1 MSDLALTAESPS
13 HSPIA
18 AEVARRRTF
27 AIISHPDAGKTTLT
41 EKLLLF
47 GGAINLAGQV
57 KAKGERRNTRS
68 DWMKIER
75 DRGIS
80 VVTSV
85 MTFEFNNLVFNLLDT
100 PGHEDFSEDTYRT
113 LTAVDSAVMVID
125 AAKGIEARTL
135 KLIEVCRLRDI
146 PIITFIN
153 KMDRESRDTFDL
165 LDEIEKTLALDT
177 TPMTWP
183 VGRGRDFLGTYD
195 ISTGGIRLLEGGGAK
210 TGAAEN
216 IDVAELA
223 GRNANLDVNEIT
235 DELALV
241 KEASKP
247 FDLASFREGHMTP
260 VYFGS
265 ALRNF
270 GVGDLLEGL
279 GKFAPPPRAQDSN
292 LRKVEASEPRMSAF
306 VFKIQANM
314 DPNHRDRI
322 AFARLCSG
330 KLTRGMKAKLV
341 RTGKNMSLSSPQFF
355 FAQDRAL
362 ADEAFAGDVVGIPNH
377 GTLRIGDTLTE
388 GEDITFVG
396 VPSFAPEIVRRVRLT
411 DAMKAKKLKE
421 ALQQMSEE
429 GVVQVFRPR
438 DGAPGAGRRG
448 RPAAARRAQ
457 GAARCRIFAAGRIRG
472 FGIPAGALDF
482 VRRPQEA
489 RRFCQRQQLR
499 RRRRRRWRSGVPGQE
514 RILSRLHQGA
524 RRGDYVFQHQGC
536 EEEGVRRRGCGRSA
550 APATLVVLRESGGPS
565 TPRPLGPV
573 KPGDATV
580 LVLPGPERGDV
591 NRTRLEPVYRGYNF
605 EAFGLSR
612 PR

>member
-1 MSDLALTAESPS
+1 MSDIAVPAESPS
-13 HSPIA
+13 RSPLA
-18 AEVARRRTF
+18 DEVARRRTF

-75 DRGIS
+75 ERGIS

-85 MTFEFNNLVFNLLDT
+85 MTFEYGDCVFNLLDT

-125 AAKGIEARTL
+125 AAKGIEARTR
-135 KLIEVCRLRDI
+135 KLFEVCRLRDI

-153 KMDRESRDTFDL
+153 KMDRESRDTFEL

-195 ISTGGIRLLEGGGAK
+195 VIDGGVRLLEGGGAK
-210 TGAAEN
+210 TGAAQQ
-216 IDVAELA
+216 IDIADLA
-223 GRNANLDVNEIT
+223 GRNPNLDVAEIK

-241 KEASKP
+241 SEACKP
-247 FDLASFREGHMTP
+247 FELEAFREGHLTP

-279 GKFAPPPRAQDSN
+279 GKFAPAPRAQDSN
-292 LRKVEASEPRMSAF
+292 LRKVEAAEPRMSAF

-355 FAQDRAL
+355 FAQDRAI
-362 ADEAFAGDVVGIPNH
+362 ADEAYAGDVVGIPNH

-388 GEDITFVG
+388 GEDINFVG
-396 VPSFAPEIVRRVRLT
+396 VPSFAPEILRRVRLP
-411 DAMKAKKLKE
+411 DAMKAKKLKQ
-421 ALQQMSEE
+421 ALQELAEE
-429 GVVQVFRPR
+429 GVVQVFRPI
-438 DGAPGAGRRG
+438 DGS
-448 RPAAARRAQ
+448 PALVGVVGPLQ
-457 GAARCRIFAAGRIRG
+457 
-472 FGIPAGALDF
+472 LD
-482 VRRPQEA
+482 
-489 RRFCQRQQLR
+489 
-499 RRRRRRWRSGVPGQE
+499 
-514 RILSRLHQGA
+514 
-524 RRGDYVFQHQGC
+524 
-536 EEEGVRRRGCGRSA
+536 
-550 APATLVVLRESGGPS
+550 VLRARLADEYGLQVDWEA
-565 TPRPLGPV
+565 TEFQLARWITA
-573 KPGDATV
+573 GDPKTLDLFVTAH
-580 LVLPGPERGDV
+580 R
-591 NRTRLEPVYRGYNF
+591 F
-605 EAFGLSR
+605 
-612 PR
+612 